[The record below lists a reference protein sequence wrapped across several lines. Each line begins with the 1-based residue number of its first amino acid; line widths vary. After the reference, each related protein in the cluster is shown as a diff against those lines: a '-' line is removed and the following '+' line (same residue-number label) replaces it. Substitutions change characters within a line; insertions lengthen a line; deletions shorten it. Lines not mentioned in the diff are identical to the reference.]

1 MLCCRDPEHLI
12 PSTGTIKANCYPDEG
27 QPRNKGFMSTP
38 QFFPI
43 PRELHALA
51 CDAVNR
57 QVAQLPFERD
67 GIRVTEEL
75 IGVTLECL
83 NAEFSKTLAITTKAV
98 IASHMPEGL
107 DRCLEQR
114 LNIDG
119 RPVSTV
125 IAEILCRARIA
136 EKTEVLDL
144 SSHRK
149 VRGIRLAQ
157 PWTWHEYSEPLKTV
171 TTIADSGSSSVS
183 LSWMNLCPV
192 CRTGSL
198 GHVSGKQLF
207 GLPYTEYFVEC
218 SHCGAKFVPSGEQ
231 FRLVSIAA
239 LRDPLWKSNLDKTY
253 PPETWSAIAR
263 NTERALQK
271 PGKKPDRECS
281 PEPGKKTRFG
291 VFLPMKDGS
300 GAVQCGQKTLYFKP
314 ARLIFS
320 GGTKNDIFTW
330 AQKSLQE
337 ILELA
342 PYRHLR
348 EPVTARYSRYLSL
361 RVGLFLW
368 ERKERHDIFYR
379 EFLNPYGDE
388 KYGSFRMRECAEAA
402 KKGIFLVVEE
412 GKIVHAGCCDD
423 SFRKT
428 INDYLGR
435 VSSHDCYLD
444 GDSVR
449 CRINSL
455 LVARKKDAGIFL
467 HCIENDQERLHI
479 ADTLGASSTGGT
491 P

>member
-1 MLCCRDPEHLI
+1 M
-12 PSTGTIKANCYPDEG
+12 TA
-27 QPRNKGFMSTP
+27 P

-43 PRELHALA
+43 PSDLHALA

-57 QVAQLPFERD
+57 HVAHLPFERD
-67 GIRVTEEL
+67 GVRVTGEL
-75 IGVTLECL
+75 VGIALECL
-83 NAEFSKTLAITTKAV
+83 NAEFSRTLAVTAKAV

-119 RPVSTV
+119 RPASAV
-125 IAEILCRARIA
+125 IAEILCRAHIA

-149 VRGIRLAQ
+149 VRGIRLV
-157 PWTWHEYSEPLKTV
+157 PSWSWHGYSEPLKTV
-171 TTIADSGSSSVS
+171 VTVADSGPGSMS

-198 GHVSGKQLF
+198 SRVSGRQLF

-218 SHCGAKFVPSGEQ
+218 PYCGAKFVPAGEQ
-231 FRLVSIAA
+231 FRLVSVATV
-239 LRDPLWKSNLDKTY
+239 RDPLWKSNLDKTY

-263 NTERALQK
+263 NTGRPKQK
-271 PGKKPDRECS
+271 SGRDPDREDLH
-281 PEPGKKTRFG
+281 EPGKKAKSG
-291 VFLPMKDGS
+291 VFLPMKNGS

-314 ARLIFS
+314 ARLVFS
-320 GGTKNDIFTW
+320 GGAKNDIFTW

-337 ILELA
+337 ILELP
-342 PYRHLR
+342 PYRHLQ
-348 EPVTARYSRYLSL
+348 EPVLARYSRYLPL

-368 ERKERHDIFYR
+368 ERKERHDPFYR

-388 KYGSFRMRECAEAA
+388 KYGSFRMRECDEASE
-402 KKGIFLVVEE
+402 KGIFLVVE
-412 GKIVHAGCCDD
+412 GGRIVHAGCCDD
-423 SFRKT
+423 SFRKM
-428 INDYLGR
+428 IDDYLGR
-435 VSSHDCYLD
+435 VSSHDCYRD
-444 GDSVR
+444 GDSIR

-467 HCIENDQERLHI
+467 HCVADDQERLRM
-479 ADTLGASSTGGT
+479 AETLGAVPAGAHD